1 MKTSTIY
8 AEKAVS
14 SSEAR
19 KHFKDCLSGDPV
31 VILSNNEPAGYMMS
45 ASFFEGL
52 IKALEDKKAGSV
64 SSFRPMTARLEIITH
79 LNAQAL
85 TELDENTLADFSPPS
100 SGNALRQES

>member
-19 KHFKDCLSGDPV
+19 KHFKDCLSGEPV
-31 VILSNNEPAGYMMS
+31 VVLSNNEPAGYMMS
-45 ASFFEGL
+45 AAFFEGL
-52 IKALEDKKAGSV
+52 MKALENKGTSST
-64 SSFRPMTARLEIITH
+64 SSFRPMSARLEVIAH

-85 TELDENTLADFSPPS
+85 TDFDEN
-100 SGNALRQES
+100 ALGEFQE

>member
-1 MKTSTIY
+1 MKTNKIY

-19 KHFKDCLSGDPV
+19 KHFKDCLSGEPV
-31 VILSNNEPAGYMMS
+31 VVLSNNEPTGYMMS

-52 IKALEDKKAGSV
+52 IKALEATSADSV
-64 SSFRPMTARLEIITH
+64 SSFRPMSARLEVIAH

-85 TELDENTLADFSPPS
+85 TELDENTLGEF
-100 SGNALRQES
+100 QE